1 MLLKINFERIK
12 MDNCETCAYYAYD
25 DEWECYVCE
34 MNIDE
39 DEYARLM
46 QGHYKRC
53 PYYRDG
59 DEYIIAKKQ

>member
-1 MLLKINFERIK
+1 
-12 MDNCETCAYYAYD
+12 MDNCETCAYYTYD